1 MPGTLLPSTQQVP
14 VEYFSIFESTNF
26 QGEFQKLFAVGI
38 PYNIHPWGNS
48 SSSTDDS
55 WCLAPGL
62 PLLANQTSRG
72 PEIWCK
78 KAIVGPP
85 PPHPGSSPSLADD
98 KLRLCLGKVQCY
110 ISDLSDPKTPG
121 MEGKKEKVLILTLLL
136 TYPSQHLFKTS
147 KHYCFST
154 FFSLSQISTKSLNLP
169 STLRPGAWPTSPPL
183 YLLLSFSFLY
193 ID

>member
-1 MPGTLLPSTQQVP
+1 MPSSLLSSTQQVP
-14 VEYFSIFESTNF
+14 VEYNTNF
-26 QGEFQKLFAVGI
+26 QGKIQKLSALGM
-38 PYNIHPWGNS
+38 PYNIRPWGNS
-48 SSSTDDS
+48 FSSTDDS

-62 PLLANQTSRG
+62 PLLANQTSQG

-121 MEGKKEKVLILTLLL
+121 MEKKKVLILPLLL
-136 TYPSQHLFKTS
+136 AHPSQHLFNTS
-147 KHYCFST
+147 KYYCFSI
-154 FFSLSQISTKSLNLP
+154 FFSPSQISTKSLNLP
-169 STLRPGAWPTSPPL
+169 SILLPKAQTTSPTL
-183 YLLLSFSFLY
+183 YLLLSFFSVHRL
-193 ID
+193 IL